1 MPRKEKPYGK
11 MTDKELVRKIFPKGV
26 REQLKTLLS
35 ELNSEKPKR
44 QRTKKKSQP

>member
-11 MTDKELVRKIFPKGV
+11 MTDKELVRKIFPKEV
-26 REQLKTLLS
+26 REQLETVLS

-44 QRTKKKSQP
+44 QRTKKKD

>member
-11 MTDKELVRKIFPKGV
+11 MTDKELVRKIFPKEV
-26 REQLKTLLS
+26 RKQLETVLS

-44 QRTKKKSQP
+44 QRAKKKG